1 MIVKLCFMKTWCRL
15 LLIIMLALL
24 PLRGWAQVVM
34 LADSESAVRNL
45 VAAPVPEQGMADMG
59 MGTGMHDHAAMTAS
73 QHSGAQ
79 PPASDA
85 HSGCSDHAHQLCVVC
100 GMAAASLPALLTSH
114 SRPVQQP
121 CPIAASTGW
130 HSAEARALLRPPR
143 L

>member
-1 MIVKLCFMKTWCRL
+1 MKTWCRL

-34 LADSESAVRNL
+34 LADSESAVLSL

-59 MGTGMHDHAAMTAS
+59 TGMHDHAAMTTS
-73 QHSGAQ
+73 QHGGAQ

-100 GMAAASLPALLTSH
+100 GMAAASLPAPLTSH
-114 SRPVQQP
+114 PGPVQQS

>member
-1 MIVKLCFMKTWCRL
+1 MIVKLCCMKTWSRV

-34 LADSESAVRNL
+34 LADGGPLAPAL
-45 VAAPVPEQGMADMG
+45 VSPPAQGMTDMA
-59 MGTGMHDHAAMTAS
+59 MTTGGHDHAAMAAA
-73 QHSGAQ
+73 QHGGTQA
-79 PPASDA
+79 PASDA

-114 SRPVQQP
+114 PGPVQQHG
-121 CPIAASTGW
+121 PIAASTGW
-130 HSAEARALLRPPR
+130 HSAEARTLRRPPR